1 MSVTDKLP
9 TMTTPNSDSGTEKLI
24 ANVMPEMRR
33 DLKIRAAEH
42 GLNVS
47 DVIVHALHSWYDTPS
62 AGKVEVKG
70 AKSWASYVPA
80 GGVARFEDECEAR
93 KVTKVQGIAQAITLW
108 LLRHPSPV
116 ERVVRQPVKRIL
128 VGNQKGGVG
137 KTFIAAALAQALA
150 ELGLKVLLV
159 DYDPQGHLSARLQ
172 VAELPTGGD
181 SLLTHMLGKAT
192 QHLRRSIIALE
203 EVPMEGREIDPGPM
217 FDGRLHILPA
227 FEDAFLMDAAL
238 ATMSAGRDTCLR
250 RALEPVE
257 DDYDVIVLDGPPNLG
272 LGMELAIDY
281 VHRRP
286 GELTDHSGILI
297 PVWSDKSSFRAYNLL
312 KGQIETTCKNMR
324 IEVDQLGFIINAY
337 DSRKGTVTRGF
348 YDEWNT
354 LHSPI
359 VLAELKDSIE
369 GRESSD
375 YEIPLFQFA
384 PDCPQAEAMRKL
396 AKELAA

>member
-1 MSVTDKLP
+1 MSSTYNEP
-9 TMTTPNSDSGTEKLI
+9 STEKLV

-33 DLKIRAAEH
+33 DLKIRAAER
-42 GLNVS
+42 GINVS
-47 DVIVHALHSWYDTPS
+47 DAVIHALSLWYENHKVPH
-62 AGKVEVKG
+62 VEVKG
-70 AKSWASYVPA
+70 AKSWACYVPV
-80 GGVARFEDECEAR
+80 GGISRFEAECTAR
-93 KVTKVQGIAQAITLW
+93 GITKVQGIAQVITNW
-108 LLRHPSPV
+108 LHHHPSPA
-116 ERVVRQPVKRIL
+116 ERLVAQPVKRIL

-137 KTFIAAALAQALA
+137 KTFIAAGLAQAFA
-150 ELGLKVLLV
+150 EAGLRVLLV

-172 VAELPTGGD
+172 VADLPTGGD

-203 EVPMEGREIDPGPM
+203 EVRLDGDDRPAATL

-227 FEDAFLMDAAL
+227 HEDAFLMDAEL
-238 ATMSAGRDTCLR
+238 ATMRAGRDTCLR
-250 RALEPVE
+250 RALEPIE
-257 DDYDVIVLDGPPNLG
+257 NDYHVIVLDGPPNLG
-272 LGMELAIDY
+272 LGMDLAIDY
-281 VHRRP
+281 VQRRP
-286 GELTDHSGILI
+286 GELVEHSGILI

-312 KGQIETTCKNMR
+312 NRQIQTTCANMQ
-324 IEVDQLGFIINAY
+324 IEVDQLGFIVNAY

-354 LHSPI
+354 LTSPS

-375 YEIPLFQFA
+375 YEIPLFQYA
-384 PDCPQAEAMRKL
+384 PDCVQAESMRKL

>member
-9 TMTTPNSDSGTEKLI
+9 TMSIPNGDSVTEKLV
-24 ANVMPEMRR
+24 ANVTPEMRR

-47 DVIVHALHSWYDTPS
+47 DAVSHALNLWYETPD
-62 AGKVEVKG
+62 APKVAVKG
-70 AKSWASYVPA
+70 AKSWASYVPP
-80 GGVARFEDECEAR
+80 GGVERFERECEHR
-93 KVTKVQGIAQAITLW
+93 GVTKVQGIAQAITLW
-108 LLRHPSPV
+108 LLRHPSPA
-116 ERVVRQPVKRIL
+116 ERLVRQPVKRIL

-181 SLLTHMLGKAT
+181 SLLQHMLGKAT

-203 EVPMEGREIDPGPM
+203 EVPMEGREIKPGPM

-257 DDYDVIVLDGPPNLG
+257 DDYDVILLDGPPNLG

-281 VHRRP
+281 VHRRS

-297 PVWSDKSSFRAYNLL
+297 PVWSDKSSFRAYHLL

-324 IEVDQLGFIINAY
+324 IEVDELGFIINAY

-348 YDEWNT
+348 YEEWNT
-354 LHSPI
+354 LTSPS

-375 YEIPLFQFA
+375 YEIPLFQYA
-384 PDCPQAEAMRKL
+384 PDCAQAGVIRKL